1 MGMFLYLCL
10 MLVFVSNVFFLNCL
24 INVIVLFIVWYVI
37 VENFFEI
44 LLLIDNFFGK
54 DKWWIVLNFFGF
66 CLGIKLSGDIWRF
79 LNGNVLVENGLV
91 VCFFWILRLIFCW
104 RIFMFFLV
112 DWRLV

>member
-1 MGMFLYLCL
+1 MFLYLCL

-54 DKWWIVLNFFGF
+54 EK
-66 CLGIKLSGDIWRF
+66 
-79 LNGNVLVENGLV
+79 
-91 VCFFWILRLIFCW
+91 
-104 RIFMFFLV
+104 
-112 DWRLV
+112 